1 MYIDGTIRNYLA
13 DLAARKP
20 APGGGSAAALSAA
33 IGCSLMSMVAN
44 YTIGN
49 AKYEDVSLRVS
60 SMLEKA
66 EAARRR
72 LEALI
77 DEDVK
82 AYSTLSTAMKEFKK
96 GSSELEDSFK
106 EALQP
111 PFEVCRIASE
121 CLRLCKDLAECG
133 NKYLITD
140 AAIAA
145 ILFEGAFFSAK
156 FNVYINLKD
165 IRDTEF
171 IGQIHK
177 VLAPLEEEIPAL
189 KTDILEACE
198 DAL

>member
-1 MYIDGTIRNYLA
+1 MYIDGAIRNYLA

-20 APGGGSAAALSAA
+20 APGGGSAAALAGA
-33 IGCSLMSMVAN
+33 TGCSLMSMVAN

-49 AKYEDVSLRVS
+49 AKYEDVSVRVS
-60 SMLEKA
+60 AILEKV
-66 EAARRR
+66 ESARRR
-72 LEALI
+72 LEELI
-77 DEDVK
+77 DEDVE
-82 AYSTLSTAMKEFKK
+82 AYSTLSKAIKEFKK

-111 PFEVCRIASE
+111 PFEVCKIASE

-145 ILFEGAFFSAK
+145 ILLEGAFFSAK

-171 IGQIHK
+171 IAQIHK
-177 VLAPLEEEIPAL
+177 VLAPLEEEMPAL
-189 KTDILEACE
+189 KAEIIEVCE